1 METGKIFLSALALIV
16 AIGAAYAFRAKPTGP
31 KDLYYFNEQGV
42 CTKSP
47 CEITK
52 ISGIVCK
59 TGQLFTNDD
68 CTSKFSKE
76 AWVKC
81 KAK

>member
-1 METGKIFLSALALIV
+1 MEKSKTIVSALTLIV
-16 AIGAAYAFRAKPTGP
+16 AIGTAYAFKANTTTP
-31 KDLYYFNEQGV
+31 KDLYYFNELGV
-42 CTKSP
+42 CSKSP

-52 ISGIVCK
+52 KSGIVCE
-59 TGQLFTNDD
+59 TGPLFTNDD

>member
-1 METGKIFLSALALIV
+1 METGKIIVSALVLAA
-16 AIGAAYAFRAKPTGP
+16 AIGAAFSFRARTSVP
-31 KDLYYFNEQGV
+31 KDLYYFNELGA

-47 CEITK
+47 CEIAK
-52 ISGIVCK
+52 KSGIVCEA
-59 TGQLFTNDD
+59 GPLFTNDD

-76 AWVKC
+76 AWAKC